1 MNVRDDNL
9 YMTNNLFYGS
19 IDNRFINVDDDPV
32 NLNPNFYNEDL
43 GNEKGFQLLKGSNAI
58 NAGKDFTGNFSH
70 PPIPTSESDIF
81 ANLESIPTKDFFG
94 HSLNINSTPNIG
106 ASNAKNGEILN

>member
-1 MNVRDDNL
+1 MLDL
-9 YMTNNLFYGS
+9 LS
-19 IDNRFINVDDDPV
+19 
-32 NLNPNFYNEDL
+32 LNPSKTSAIRFPIN
-43 GNEKGFQLLKGSNAI
+43 SNSFSWKPLVVAAAEPNLI
-58 NAGKDFTGNFSH
+58 PDVIDGGKEFTGNFSH